1 MPTTLIMKHKNFI
14 ESANL
19 AIEGILY
26 AAKTQKHMRYHFWVA
41 GAVIILSLLL
51 RVTRIEFL
59 ILSFIILL
67 VLLSEMFNTAVEAI
81 VDLVS
86 PEYNQL
92 AKIAKDVAAGAVFLI
107 SAGALITGYLI
118 LLPYLKQPFTGAV
131 TYIEDTSE
139 HLTLITIVLVIIAVV
154 LSKAHYR
161 KGRPFLGGLPS
172 GHAAVSFAIGTAV
185 VFLTRNALIS
195 ILTFILSFSV
205 AYSRIAMGIHTT
217 GEVIWGAV
225 LGTVI
230 TIFIF
235 QMFG

>member
-1 MPTTLIMKHKNFI
+1 MKPKNFI

-19 AIEGILY
+19 AVEGILY
-26 AAKTQKHMRYHFWVA
+26 AAKTQKHMRYHLWAA
-41 GAVIILSLLL
+41 GLVIIISLLL

-59 ILSFIILL
+59 ILSFAILL
-67 VLLSEMFNTAVEAI
+67 VLLSEMFNTAIEAI

-92 AKIAKDVAAGAVFLI
+92 AKIAKDVASGAVFLI
-107 SAGALITGYLI
+107 SAGAVITGYLI
-118 LLPYLKQPFTGAV
+118 LMPYLKQPFTGAV
-131 TYIEDTSE
+131 AYIEDTSE
-139 HLTLITIVLVIIAVV
+139 HITLITLILVIIAVI
-154 LSKAHYR
+154 LAKAHYR
-161 KGRPFLGGLPS
+161 SGRPFLGGLPS

-185 VFLTRNALIS
+185 IFLTKNLLIS

-230 TIFIF
+230 TVLIF